1 MKLPVADADNFRR
14 SHRDR
19 LAWHILVAQ
28 QIKPAPLKAVD
39 NPEDPF

>member
-1 MKLPVADADNFRR
+1 MKLPLANAADFRR

-28 QIKPAPLKAVD
+28 QIKPLAVHVV
-39 NPEDPF
+39 PDPDEPF